1 MNGKDAMTVAC
12 LGAGYF
18 AQFHY
23 DAWRRI
29 GRAEIVAAVDT
40 DRPKAEATGH
50 PAYESLEDALAVA
63 VPDIL
68 DVITPPPTHL
78 ETIRAGLN
86 QGVKTIICQKPFCS
100 SLDEAWQAVKMAEAA
115 GARLVVHE
123 NFRFQPWYRA
133 IKKAIDNK
141 RIGELLQITFRL
153 RPGDGQGP
161 EAYLDRQP
169 YFQTMK
175 KFLVHETA
183 IHWIDTFRFLAGEP
197 ENVYAD
203 LRQLNP
209 AIAGEDAGYFI
220 FGYANGMR
228 ALFDGNRLLDHAA
241 QNHRLTMG
249 EALIEGTAGT
259 LSLLGDGS
267 VTFRAFGDR
276 GIETVLEAR
285 DYEGFAGDCVHAL
298 QSHVVNAVL
307 DGTEVENLA
316 ADYQR
321 NLALEEAVYR
331 SNETGA
337 KVDV

>member
-1 MNGKDAMTVAC
+1 MNGKDVMRVAC
-12 LGAGYF
+12 FGAGYF

-29 GRAEIVAAVDT
+29 DRAEIVAAVDA
-40 DRPKAEATGH
+40 DRSRAEATGH
-50 PAYESLEDALAVA
+50 PAFASLDEALGGEA
-63 VPDIL
+63 PDLL
-68 DVITPPPTHL
+68 DVITPPPTHF
-78 ETIRAGLN
+78 ETIRTALDR
-86 QGVKTIICQKPFCS
+86 GVKAIICQKPFCS
-100 SLDEAWQAVKMAEAA
+100 SLDEARHAVEMAEAA
-115 GARLVVHE
+115 GAQLVVHE
-123 NFRFQPWYRA
+123 NYRFQPWYRA
-133 IKKAIDNK
+133 IRKEIENG
-141 RIGELLQITFRL
+141 RVGELLQITFRL

-169 YFQTMK
+169 YFQTME
-175 KFLVHETA
+175 KFLIHETA

-197 ENVYAD
+197 ESVYAD

-241 QNHRLTMG
+241 DNHRLTMG

-259 LSLLGDGS
+259 LSLFGDGS

-276 GIETVLEAR
+276 NSQAVLEAR
-285 DYEGFAGDCVHAL
+285 DYQGFAGDCVHAL
-298 QSHVVNAVL
+298 QSHVVNGLL
-307 DGTEVENLA
+307 DGTEIENLA
-316 ADYQR
+316 AAYQR

-331 SNETGA
+331 SNDAGA
-337 KVDV
+337 RVSV